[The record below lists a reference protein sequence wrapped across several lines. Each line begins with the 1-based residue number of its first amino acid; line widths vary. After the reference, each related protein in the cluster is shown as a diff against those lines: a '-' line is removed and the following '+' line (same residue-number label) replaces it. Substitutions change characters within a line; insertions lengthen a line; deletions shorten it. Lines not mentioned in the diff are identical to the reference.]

1 MAQNFCDRDRTTW
14 LDMHSNFK
22 MAHFTDVENS
32 KLSILVRRLRL
43 LWSSNLQ
50 NGPKQKGKYL
60 GHFEV
65 WMHIK
70 SCDPISATAVL
81 GHFEVYNS
89 LSTRSFRMRK
99 FGHLWSLRTLSSE
112 TNSKF
117 RSRDHDTIFVDGQV
131 ISNIFIFSPRHD
143 VQFIFY
149 DR

>member
-1 MAQNFCDRDRTTW
+1 MLVKQ
-14 LDMHSNFK
+14 S
-22 MAHFTDVENS
+22 
-32 KLSILVRRLRL
+32 LSIQNNVTWWKSCTTFFYIRNNANTNFILEVSHFLIVRI
-43 LWSSNLQ
+43 Q